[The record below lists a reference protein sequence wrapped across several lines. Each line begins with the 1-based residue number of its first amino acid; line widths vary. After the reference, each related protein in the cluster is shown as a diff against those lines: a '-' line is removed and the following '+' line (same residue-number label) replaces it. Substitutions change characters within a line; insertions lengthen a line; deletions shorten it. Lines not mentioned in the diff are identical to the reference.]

1 MNTQQNF
8 LVSDEYEKREKK
20 YYEICKRYI
29 YFSYEPETYIEPD
42 DWMDVK
48 NVISSAHKM
57 NLNELFIEYNKV
69 HPGNTLKEWKEVKR
83 TEDDDKKY
91 VLLYR
96 DNSGNSVIFRKPT
109 SVIYTFGLYFSVDT
123 SIEDLEFYNL
133 LESI

>member
-8 LVSDEYEKREKK
+8 FESDEYKKREKM

-57 NLNELFIEYNKV
+57 NLNELFIEYNKEY
-69 HPGNTLKEWKEVKR
+69 PGNTLKEWKEVKR

-96 DNSGNSVIFRKPT
+96 DDNGNSFIFREPT
-109 SVIYTFGLYFSVDT
+109 SIIYTFSSYFSVDT

-133 LESI
+133 LERI